1 MDIKSRLALVGSAIF
16 LVMPVT
22 YASAAESGFYLGGS
36 VGSAA
41 VEANIDDGGVV
52 LPQPPP
58 VFDEDDFGWKVFA
71 GYNFALGEVFT
82 LGLEGGYTDLG
93 KPSADIVLI
102 PISVDPTA
110 LNLWGT
116 AGFDIGPVGVYAKYG
131 VVSWDVEAVIDDI
144 RVSDDGSDPAY
155 GVGLRFNLGSVEIR
169 GEYEIYDISDV
180 EDVTM
185 LSVGLAY
192 RF

>member
-1 MDIKSRLALVGSAIF
+1 MKSIIRLALLGSAIL
-16 LVMPVT
+16 LVVPVT
-22 YASAAESGFYLGGS
+22 YANAAESGFYLGGS
-36 VGSAA
+36 IGTAA
-41 VEANIDDGGVV
+41 VEANVDDGS

-71 GYNFALGEVFT
+71 GYNFALGEVFA

-93 KPSADIVLI
+93 KPSANILSV
-102 PISVDPTA
+102 PISVNPTA
-110 LNLWGT
+110 LSLYGT
-116 AGFDIGPVGVYAKYG
+116 AGFDIGPVGVFAKYG
-131 VVSWDVEAVIDDI
+131 VVSWDVDAVIDGV
-144 RVSDDGSDPAY
+144 RFSDDGSDPAY

-169 GEYEIYDISDV
+169 GEYEIFDISDA
-180 EDVTM
+180 EDVTL

>member
-1 MDIKSRLALVGSAIF
+1 MKSQFRLALIGSAIF
-16 LVMPVT
+16 LVVPT
-22 YASAAESGFYLGGS
+22 SYANAAESGFYLGGS

-41 VEANIDDGGVV
+41 VEANINDGGVV

-58 VFDEDDFGWKVFA
+58 VFDEDDLGWKAFA
-71 GYNFALGEVFT
+71 GYNFALGDVFS
-82 LGLEGGYTDLG
+82 LGIEGGYTDLG
-93 KPSADIVLI
+93 QPTADFQGVSV
-102 PISVDPTA
+102 SVDPTA

-116 AGFDIGPVGVYAKYG
+116 AGFDIGPIGIFAKYG
-131 VVSWDVEAVIDDI
+131 VVSWDVEAAIDDM

-155 GVGLRFNLGSVEIR
+155 GVGLRFNLGSLEIR

>member
-1 MDIKSRLALVGSAIF
+1 MKSKIQLALIGSAVI
-16 LVMPVT
+16 LVMPFT

-36 VGSAA
+36 IGSAA
-41 VEANIDDGGVV
+41 VEANIDGGVG
-52 LPQPPP
+52 LPDPAP

-71 GYNFALGEVFT
+71 GYNFALAEVFT

-93 KPSADIVLI
+93 KPSADVLSI
-102 PISVDPTA
+102 PVSVNPTA
-110 LNLWGT
+110 LNMYGT
-116 AGFDIGPVGVYAKYG
+116 VGFDIGPVGVFAKYG
-131 VVSWDVEAVIDDI
+131 VVNWDVEAVIDDI

-155 GVGLRFNLGSVEIR
+155 GIGLRFNLGSVEIR
-169 GEYEIYDISDV
+169 GEYEIFDVSDV

>member
-1 MDIKSRLALVGSAIF
+1 MKSKIQLALLGSAIL
-16 LVMPVT
+16 LVMPVS
-22 YASAAESGFYLGGS
+22 YANAAESGFYLGGS
-36 VGSAA
+36 IGSAA
-41 VEANIDDGGVV
+41 VEADIDGAIG

-71 GYNFALGEVFT
+71 GYNFALGEVFM

-93 KPSADIVLI
+93 KPSADILNT
-102 PISVDPTA
+102 PISVSPTA
-110 LNLWGT
+110 MNLYGT
-116 AGFDIGPVGVYAKYG
+116 AGFDLGPINLFAKYG
-131 VVSWDVEAVIDDI
+131 VVNWDVEAFIDDI

-169 GEYEIYDISDV
+169 GEYEIFDISDA